1 MKKNLFT
8 LGLAALLTVNAFAD
22 EVSTVEEKETIGN
35 IIEQTTGE
43 KSEWNHSVRSYLEVE
58 NFNEAF
64 DGDTAAFWGVGVNA
78 SKGKWSYDLNV
89 EKRGGGNIPT
99 QAEGWEATRTDY
111 KVRYQLFDNA
121 GFHVK
126 YRSENTAGTRNNM
139 RDRWEV
145 GSDWANVL
153 GTSGWFVV
161 GMDADTNSREETGRG
176 WYWEG
181 DFGPSFAIN
190 DKLTITPTFYTT
202 YEDYTEDNA
211 GWNIQDHQLRLMA
224 SYKVTDTFTL
234 MPRIRYSVLRDRP
247 VTDNWEGH
255 GRTRFELMGNN
266 IINPQTSAFWGVAYD
281 IAPQESEGVKGE
293 DAEMFWA
300 YFQLTHAF

>member
-8 LGLAALLTVNAFAD
+8 LGLAALLTVNAFAE
-22 EVSTVEEKETIGN
+22 EVSTVEEKETVEN
-35 IIEQTTGE
+35 IIAEATGE
-43 KSEWNHSVRSYLEVE
+43 KSEWNHSVRSYLELE
-58 NFNEAF
+58 KFNESSN
-64 DGDTAAFWGVGVNA
+64 DGAFWGVGVNA
-78 SKGKWSYDLNV
+78 SKGNWSYDLNV
-89 EKRGGGNIPT
+89 EKRGTGYVPMQTEGN
-99 QAEGWEATRTDY
+99 EATRVDY
-111 KVRYQLFDNA
+111 KVRYQALDNV
-121 GFHVK
+121 GVHVK
-126 YRSENTAGTRNNM
+126 YRSENNTGGNM

-145 GSDWANVL
+145 GTDWANVL
-153 GTSGWFVV
+153 GTGGWFVV
-161 GMDADTNSREETGRG
+161 GFDTDSQFDGTDTTSGTG

-190 DKLTITPTFYTT
+190 DKLTLTPTFYTT

-247 VTDNWEGH
+247 VTNDWEGH
-255 GRTRFELMGNN
+255 GRTRVELMGNN
-266 IINPQTSAFWGVAYD
+266 VISQQTSAFWGVAYD
-281 IAPQESEGVKGE
+281 IAPQESNGVAE
-293 DAEMFWA
+293 DDLNMFWA